1 MKSVFLHFK
10 SSIPFELKINGESLG
25 LVDNV
30 NRRSIDI
37 VDNSSILYVTYMP
50 VSRECSYVPYTYII
64 DNSNELRVSNNNVE
78 IIPYDGYHYD
88 IIMSPILIENYNNEK
103 VTYSNN
109 IDKYGISIVSHSHS
123 STIVVLLDNK
133 IIHSKNIS
141 NITNAYSDIKYNHLV
156 IEGEC
161 RDKIYLLVI
170 ETKSN
175 TILIDSLVDSIKEND
190 HIMRAFVD
198 TKDTL
203 GHGIIHN
210 INLKNSTIEDSLVY
224 VDNKPKSVK
233 QDSIIPLAFLECIK
247 INNFK
252 IAKTYLCDTMQNVS
266 DSHFTEYFG
275 KIDSIH
281 YNTHCFKENVENY
294 LIKTANIYKS
304 YNFILNQGKI
314 QDIEQVF

>member
-1 MKSVFLHFK
+1 MKLVIRFLLLLVFIK
-10 SSIPFELKINGESLG
+10 SSACL
-25 LVDNV
+25 
-30 NRRSIDI
+30 
-37 VDNSSILYVTYMP
+37 
-50 VSRECSYVPYTYII
+50 
-64 DNSNELRVSNNNVE
+64 
-78 IIPYDGYHYD
+78 
-88 IIMSPILIENYNNEK
+88 
-103 VTYSNN
+103 
-109 IDKYGISIVSHSHS
+109 
-123 STIVVLLDNK
+123 
-133 IIHSKNIS
+133 S
-141 NITNAYSDIKYNHLV
+141 NIWEA
-156 IEGEC
+156 GELTY
-161 RDKIYLLVI
+161 KNGSTEI
-170 ETKSN
+170 S
-175 TILIDSLVDSIKEND
+175 
-190 HIMRAFVD
+190 AFVN

-233 QDSIIPLAFLECIK
+233 QNSIIPLAFLECIK